1 MHSGILKQNIETA
14 LADDNSGELEKI
26 NEKMSQLQKELVKL
40 AHANKDYTVLADE
53 IDLLR
58 DKKQELLIEKSETE
72 AVKTRIAELQSFL
85 DTSSQELTEYGEAM
99 VRKYIDRIIVYED
112 KFTVAFKAGVKL
124 DVNR

>member
-1 MHSGILKQNIETA
+1 M
-14 LADDNSGELEKI
+14 
-26 NEKMSQLQKELVKL
+26 
-40 AHANKDYTVLADE
+40 
-53 IDLLR
+53 LR

-85 DTSSQELTEYGEAM
+85 DTSSQELTEYDEAM